1 MSRCRVSP
9 VVAAP
14 GRGALCQLGFAL
26 RRDVVC
32 GGGVARAAE
41 AEGVAGESFTYGK
54 TVWSSLLATCSWV
67 QKSGEI
73 R

>member
-32 GGGVARAAE
+32 GGGVARAAD
-41 AEGVAGESFTYGK
+41 AEGVAGESFT
-54 TVWSSLLATCSWV
+54 
-67 QKSGEI
+67 
-73 R
+73 